1 MQLGHV
7 LAGVAVVL
15 AVEGL
20 AYAVFPGAMKR
31 MLASL
36 AAAPEHRLRTG
47 GLVAAVIGTGLA
59 WVVVGGG

>member
-20 AYAVFPGAMKR
+20 AYAIFPGAMKR

-36 AAAPEHRLRTG
+36 AAAPEQRLRTG
-47 GLVAAVIGTGLA
+47 GLVAAVIGVALA
-59 WVVVGGG
+59 WLVIRP

>member
-20 AYAVFPGAMKR
+20 AYAVLPGQMKR

-36 AAAPEHRLRTG
+36 ATAPEERLRVG
-47 GLVAAVIGTGLA
+47 GLVAAVIGVALA
-59 WVVVGGG
+59 WLVIGG

>member
-15 AVEGL
+15 ALEGL
-20 AYAVFPGAMKR
+20 AYAVFPNQMKR

-36 AAAPEHRLRTG
+36 AAAPEERLRMG
-47 GLVAAVIGTGLA
+47 GLVAAAIGVALAWLVIGGL
-59 WVVVGGG
+59 